1 MTDSRHESLVR
12 QYKAAV
18 AGRYRSIRPD
28 ELQLIPHA
36 PCFVSRK
43 IDGELWLAEL
53 HQGSASLFARGD
65 RLIEEGPVLDA
76 LASVAQ
82 AFPQPLVIAGELH
95 VPSKGNNRERVGDV
109 AAALAKGRQ
118 EVLAFAAFDVVELD
132 GAPPPADYHQRLE
145 ILQRLLS
152 AATADLISVV
162 ATEELKDPGELRPHV
177 QRWVESGDAEGLVV
191 RSAIGEIYK
200 IKPLFSIDAVVVGFT
215 TRASEPDQVRSLLLG
230 LQRAEGM
237 IQLLG
242 ACGNLPGEAMR
253 RELLA
258 ELLSLECPSSFR
270 HSSSD
275 GNLYRFVNP
284 EVVLELSC
292 TDLQSE
298 DSSGD
303 PIRRWVLRHD
313 AHGTWQ
319 PIVDAIS
326 VSMIH
331 PVVVRRRTDKQA
343 NALDVR
349 ISQLKEVLPDLD
361 PNAVLEPRLLPKST
375 LVRRQV
381 WSKEGKGGLAVRKL
395 LLWKSGKDDVWP
407 GWPAWVVHFTDYSPD
422 RKTPLDR
429 TIRTAL
435 SEAEAEA
442 IADALISENIKKGWE
457 EVVAPPTKPRK
468 QTGKKL
474 TTKS

>member
-1 MTDSRHESLVR
+1 
-12 QYKAAV
+12 
-18 AGRYRSIRPD
+18 
-28 ELQLIPHA
+28 
-36 PCFVSRK
+36 
-43 IDGELWLAEL
+43 
-53 HQGSASLFARGD
+53 
-65 RLIEEGPVLDA
+65 
-76 LASVAQ
+76 
-82 AFPQPLVIAGELH
+82 
-95 VPSKGNNRERVGDV
+95 
-109 AAALAKGRQ
+109 
-118 EVLAFAAFDVVELD
+118 
-132 GAPPPADYHQRLE
+132 
-145 ILQRLLS
+145 
-152 AATADLISVV
+152 
-162 ATEELKDPGELRPHV
+162 
-177 QRWVESGDAEGLVV
+177 
-191 RSAIGEIYK
+191 
-200 IKPLFSIDAVVVGFT
+200 
-215 TRASEPDQVRSLLLG
+215 
-230 LQRAEGM
+230 
-237 IQLLG
+237 
-242 ACGNLPGEAMR
+242 
-253 RELLA
+253 
-258 ELLSLECPSSFR
+258 
-270 HSSSD
+270 
-275 GNLYRFVNP
+275 VNP